1 MRFLPLVAIL
11 LLVSRSASAQ
21 EEPEPSPE
29 PLLQPEP
36 TPVASPPPPEEEARP
51 VMSEGRT
58 LVSLYNS
65 GFNWGIAPGVVVRD
79 GDAGFYLGVSIG
91 YGVDLGPVIVVP
103 GVRGA
108 GYFTDPN
115 VFLGMPTMKLVLPID
130 RFAPFVQGGIG
141 FGHVARDSGEAIPAK
156 SGVAL
161 SGGGGFMV
169 HFPRIAFGAEAAY
182 TVVTGTDFKG
192 ISVGPILALGF

>member
-1 MRFLPLVAIL
+1 MRFLPLVATL
-11 LLVSRSASAQ
+11 LLASTAAAQ
-21 EEPEPSPE
+21 EDGQPE
-29 PLLQPEP
+29 PLLTEP
-36 TPVASPPPPEEEARP
+36 TPVVAPPPEPEEARP

-65 GFNWGIAPGVVVRD
+65 GFQWGISPGVVIRD
-79 GDAGFYLGVSIG
+79 GDAGFFLGVNVG
-91 YGVDLGPVIVVP
+91 YGVDLGSVIVVP

-115 VFLGMPTMKLVLPID
+115 VFLGMPSVKLVLPLD
-130 RFAPFVQGGIG
+130 RFAPFVQGGVG
-141 FGHVARDSGEAIPAK
+141 FGHVARDSGLAIPAA